1 MTSSPPEIT
10 RQQYRQ
16 YRQEAAAAEAALPRL
31 SPATVRHIRETWEA
45 SHAAAGNFAADLYA
59 NLFAIAPGAAS
70 LFSGNLERQQQRLTW
85 TLAESLALLENPQEL
100 VLLLKASGVRH
111 VQYGID
117 FEHFALLGAALDTTF
132 RQRLGKTFSAPRRKA
147 WKTLFAHLSAI
158 MCGAMCATLMAR
170 A

>member
-1 MTSSPPEIT
+1 MTSSAPEIT

-16 YRQEAAAAEAALPRL
+16 YRKDAAAAEAALALL
-31 SPATVRHIRETWEA
+31 SPATIRHIRDTWDA
-45 SHAAAGNFAADLYA
+45 SHAAPGNFAADLYA

-70 LFSGNLERQQQRLTW
+70 LFSGSLERQQQRLTR
-85 TLAESLALLENPQEL
+85 TLAESLALLEKPEEL

-111 VQYGID
+111 VQYGTGV
-117 FEHFALLGAALDTTF
+117 EHFPLLGSALDTTF
-132 RQRLGKTFSAPRRKA
+132 RQRLGKGFSAQRRKA

-158 MCGAMCATLMAR
+158 MCGAMCATLTAR